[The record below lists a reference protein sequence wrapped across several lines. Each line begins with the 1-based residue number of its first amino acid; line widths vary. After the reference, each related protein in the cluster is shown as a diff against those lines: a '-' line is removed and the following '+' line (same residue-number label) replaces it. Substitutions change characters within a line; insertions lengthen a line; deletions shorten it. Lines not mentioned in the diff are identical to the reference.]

1 MGNFDR
7 DRGGRS
13 GGRGFGGRDGARAE
27 MHSATCSDCGRSCE
41 VPFRPTH
48 GKPVYCNDCFKRDD
62 DGGSKRFD
70 GGGFGGRSEGRGGF
84 GDRDRGRDRDRE
96 RPNMHQAICA
106 ACGKSCEV
114 PFKPNGEKPVYC
126 SDCFASGK
134 GGDSFSPKK
143 SDSSSSSAPSKDQF
157 VQLSAKLDKIIKLLE
172 GTNTKGEWKPEKSEK
187 SEKAPKAEPKAKA
200 EKAENTVE
208 IAAEI
213 IGKAVKAPKAK
224 AKKAVKKG
232 KK

>member
-13 GGRGFGGRDGARAE
+13 GGRGFGGRDDRRPS
-27 MHSATCSDCGRSCE
+27 MHKAVCADCGRSCE
-41 VPFRPTH
+41 VPFKPN
-48 GKPVYCNDCFKRDD
+48 GEKPVYCNDCFRRDD
-62 DGGSKRFD
+62 DGGSRRFD
-70 GGGFGGRSEGRGGF
+70 GGGFGGRSESRGGF
-84 GDRDRGRDRDRE
+84 GDRDRGRDRE
-96 RPNMHQAICA
+96 RPNMHKAICA
-106 ACGKSCEV
+106 ECGKSCEV

-126 SDCFASGK
+126 SDCFAGGK
-134 GGDSFSPKK
+134 GGDSYAPKK
-143 SDSSSSSAPSKDQF
+143 SDSSSSSVSKDQF
-157 VQLSAKLDKIIKLLE
+157 VQLNAKLDKILKLL
-172 GTNTKGEWKPEKSEK
+172 GAADPKSEWKPEKSEK
-187 SEKAPKAEPKAKA
+187 AEKAPKAEPKVKA
-200 EKAENTVE
+200 EKAVE